1 MDISKTG
8 SNTMFKNSFARGL
21 ARITT
26 AALTMACLSGAAQ
39 AAGYTLTLLGD
50 LPGGPNRSEAHGLN
64 DAGQVVGYSDDATG
78 RQAFLWDAVGGMQGL
93 GDLPG
98 GNVASYAYDINN
110 VEQVVGQVLPKRWAT
125 VHSCGT
131 PRTACR
137 TLA

>member
-1 MDISKTG
+1 MLQHSLT
-8 SNTMFKNSFARGL
+8 RGL

-26 AALTMACLSGAAQ
+26 VALAMACLSGTAQ

-50 LPGGPNRSEAHGLN
+50 LPGGPNLSRAYGLN

-98 GNVASYAYDINN
+98 GNLLTIEDI
-110 VEQVVGQVLPKRWAT
+110 R
-125 VHSCGT
+125 
-131 PRTACR
+131 
-137 TLA
+137 

>member
-1 MDISKTG
+1 MSPTRRLNGSRIIVLLILDIDPTNILKAFPTQVTIHNPQSMLQHSLT
-8 SNTMFKNSFARGL
+8 RGL

-26 AALTMACLSGAAQ
+26 VALAMACLSGTAQ

-50 LPGGPNRSEAHGLN
+50 LPGGPNLSRAYGLN

-98 GNVASYAYDINN
+98 GNLLTIEDI
-110 VEQVVGQVLPKRWAT
+110 R
-125 VHSCGT
+125 
-131 PRTACR
+131 
-137 TLA
+137 